1 MGTGPS
7 WNSRLYPSGPGTM
20 FLVSGAMRS
29 HITYNLL
36 ICFIAP
42 PPKGDAIH
50 ASAWGA
56 TVLKSHEKFHSTNG
70 KRRVLVVDDEF
81 INREMMRAF
90 LQDDYEVVLAED
102 GGQALEILRS
112 EHDTLS
118 LVMLDLMMPVLS
130 GQDLL
135 AAMAQDADLHKIP
148 VIVLTAEQNSEVACL
163 DLGAADFIPK
173 PYPNREVIL
182 ARTRRIIE
190 LSEDRQIIQS
200 TERDPLT
207 GLYNREYFFRYAEQ
221 WDQYHRDADMDA
233 IVIDVNHFHI
243 INERFGTAYG
253 DDVLRR
259 VGERVRA
266 MVADTG
272 GIVCRRESDTFL
284 VYCPH
289 GKDYQAILESSSIGL
304 GGDDSPDNRV
314 RLRMGI
320 YPNVDKTM
328 EVERRFSRAK
338 MAADSVRNSFTNAI
352 GYYDKTLHELELY
365 NEQLVEDFPRALSE
379 RQFQVYYQPKFDIR
393 PDVPVLAGA
402 EALIRWVH
410 PTLGFVSPG
419 AFVPLFEDNGLI
431 QMLDSYVWQTAAEQV
446 RSWKDELGFS
456 VPVSVNVSRID
467 MYDPNIV
474 STFDQILRGRDLTTA
489 DLDIEVTESAYT
501 QDSDQIIAC
510 VNRLRDLGFKV
521 EMDDF
526 GTGYSSLNMVS
537 ALPVDL
543 LKLDMEFIRSAFAH
557 GKDTR
562 MIEIIIDI
570 ADYLGVPSIAEGVE
584 TQEQVEAL
592 RDVRCDYV
600 QGYYFS
606 RPVPA
611 GDFAH
616 FLVERRDQLA
626 NA

>member
-1 MGTGPS
+1 MPCG
-7 WNSRLYPSGPGTM
+7 
-20 FLVSGAMRS
+20 
-29 HITYNLL
+29 HISPTICLSVLL
-36 ICFIAP
+36 RVIQ
-42 PPKGDAIH
+42 GDAIH

-90 LQDDYEVVLAED
+90 LQDDYEVILAED

-135 AAMAQDADLHKIP
+135 AAMAQDAVLHKIP

-266 MVADTG
+266 MVAGTG

-304 GGDDSPDNRV
+304 GGNDSPDNRV
-314 RLRMGI
+314 RLRMGV

-338 MAADSVRNSFTNAI
+338 MAADSVRNSFTNAV

-626 NA
+626 SA